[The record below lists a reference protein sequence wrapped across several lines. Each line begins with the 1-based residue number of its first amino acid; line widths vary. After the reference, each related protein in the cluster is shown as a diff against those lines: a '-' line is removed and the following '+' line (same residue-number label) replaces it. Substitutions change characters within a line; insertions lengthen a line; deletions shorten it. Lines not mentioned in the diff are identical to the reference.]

1 MPNVSLGF
9 LSLLNTYLSIWACAE
24 SYWVHAWAQTPQI
37 SHSFVSL
44 GPSSAYSRQ
53 LKGQTITHAPQL
65 THFPV
70 AMTLLARAS
79 SKLVLF

>member
-1 MPNVSLGF
+1 MPNVSWGF
-9 LSLLNTYLSIWACAE
+9 LALLNTNLSIWACDE
-24 SYWVHAWAQTPQI
+24 SYWVHAWAQMPQI
-37 SHSFVSL
+37 LHSFVSIGL
-44 GPSSAYSRQ
+44 SSVYSRQ